1 MSSRNSSNHHS
12 IRHRLVLGAML
23 ALLALLA
30 ARAVF
35 LQAWDSNY
43 LQEQGNA
50 RHLRV
55 VEDNSHRGMI
65 LDRNGEPLA
74 ISTPIDSLWANPDE
88 LSAQHARWPALAK
101 LLDISVRDI
110 GQQVR
115 RHSGREF
122 MYLKRHVAPQTAQ
135 RVMALGITGVALQR
149 EYRRYYPAGAVAG
162 HVVGFTNVDD
172 EGQEG
177 LELAYNNWLR
187 ATPGKKRVL
196 KDRLGNVVETVE
208 SISLPV
214 PGRDLTISLD
224 RRIQYLAYRELKA
237 AVAEHKARGAT
248 AIVLDARSGE
258 ILALVNEPGF
268 NPNNRNKLRSQ
279 VFRNRAVT
287 DVFEPG
293 STLKPFTIA
302 AALES
307 GKFFPNTLIDTAPGN
322 MQVGRN
328 TIRDTHNY
336 GLLTVAGIIE
346 KSSNVGATKI
356 ALALNK
362 NALWQMLT
370 RAGFG
375 STTKLGLPGE
385 SPGVVHPPSS
395 WGPIEQATLS
405 YGYGISVTTL
415 QLAHAYGGLANDGVT
430 VPLTLLRRDQPVEG
444 VRTMSDKTA
453 RQVRAMLERA
463 VGRDGTGTA
472 AQVYHYRVAGKTGTV
487 HKLAGGSYAEKN
499 YLALF
504 AGFAPASD
512 PRLVMVIMVDDPS
525 GDTYFGS
532 QIAAPVFG
540 KVMSGA
546 LRLLNI
552 MPDDLAQPP
561 QRMARAEQ
569 RGLAL

>member
-1 MSSRNSSNHHS
+1 MNSKNSSNHNS
-12 IRHRLVLGAML
+12 IRQRLVLGTML
-23 ALLALLA
+23 ALFVLLG
-30 ARAVF
+30 ARAIF
-35 LQAWDSNY
+35 LQTWDSSY

-74 ISTPIDSLWANPDE
+74 ISTPVDSLWANPDE
-88 LSAQHARWPALAK
+88 LGTQHARWPALAK

-115 RHSGREF
+115 RHAGREF
-122 MYLKRHVAPQTAQ
+122 MYLKRHVTPETAQ
-135 RVMALGITGVALQR
+135 QVMALGITGVALQR

-302 AALES
+302 TALES

-322 MQVGRN
+322 IQIGRN

-336 GLLTVAGIIE
+336 GLLTVAGVIE

-405 YGYGISVTTL
+405 FGYGISVTTL

-453 RQVRAMLERA
+453 HQVRAMLERA
-463 VGRDGTGTA
+463 VGRDGTGGA

-487 HKLAGGSYAEKN
+487 HKLAGAGYAENN

-512 PRLVMVIMVDDPS
+512 PRLVMVIMVDDPT
-525 GDTYFGS
+525 GDAYFGS

-569 RGLAL
+569 QGLAL

>member
-1 MSSRNSSNHHS
+1 MNHAVKPTYRNL
-12 IRHRLVLGAML
+12 RRKLVLGMML
-23 ALLALLA
+23 GVFLLLG

-35 LQAWDSNY
+35 LQVVNAGY

-74 ISTPIDSLWANPDE
+74 ISTPVDSLWANPEE
-88 LSAQHARWPALAK
+88 LSGAYDRWPALAK
-101 LLDISVRDI
+101 LLGMPVREI

-115 RHSGREF
+115 RYAGREF
-122 MYLKRHVAPQTAQ
+122 MYLKRHVAPETAQ
-135 RVMALGITGVALQR
+135 QVLALDVPGVAVQR

-177 LELAYNNWLR
+177 LELAYNSWLR

-208 SISLPV
+208 SISLPIA
-214 PGRDLTISLD
+214 GRDLTISID

-237 AVAEHKARGAT
+237 AVAESKAHAAT
-248 AIVLDARSGE
+248 ALVLDARSGE
-258 ILALVNEPGF
+258 ILAMVNEPGF
-268 NPNNRNKLRSQ
+268 NPNNRSNLRSQ

-293 STLKPFTIA
+293 STLKAFTIA
-302 AALES
+302 TALES
-307 GKFFPNTLIDTAPGN
+307 GKFSPNTPIDTAPGN
-322 MQVGRN
+322 ILVGRN

-336 GLLTVAGIIE
+336 GLLTVAGVIE

-356 ALALNK
+356 AFGLSK
-362 NALWQMLT
+362 TSLWQMLT
-370 RAGFG
+370 KVGFG
-375 STTKLGLPGE
+375 SLTKVGLPGE
-385 SPGVVHPPSS
+385 SAGVVNPASG
-395 WGPIEQATLS
+395 WGPIEQATVS
-405 YGYGISVTTL
+405 FGYGISVTAL
-415 QLAHAYGGLANDGVT
+415 QLAHAYSGLANDGVV

-444 VRTMSDKTA
+444 VRVMSDKTA
-453 RQVRAMLERA
+453 RQVGAMLEMA
-463 VGRDGTGTA
+463 VSADGTGAA

-487 HKLAGGSYAEKN
+487 HKLSGGSYSANN

-512 PRLVMVIMVDDPS
+512 PRLVMVIMVDDPT
-525 GDTYFGS
+525 GNAYYGG
-532 QIAAPVFG
+532 QVAAPVFG

-552 MPDDLAQPP
+552 TPDDLERSTQHMV
-561 QRMARAEQ
+561 QAEPG
-569 RGLAL
+569 RNAL

>member
-1 MSSRNSSNHHS
+1 MWS
-12 IRHRLVLGAML
+12 
-23 ALLALLA
+23 LLALLA
-30 ARAVF
+30 ARAIF
-35 LQAWDSNY
+35 LQAWDARY

-74 ISTPIDSLWANPDE
+74 ISTPVDSLWANPDE

-101 LLDISVRDI
+101 LLDMPVRDI

-115 RHSGREF
+115 RHAGREF

-135 RVMALGITGVALQR
+135 QVMALGITGVALQR

-268 NPNNRNKLRSQ
+268 NPNNRSKLRSQ

-302 AALES
+302 TALES
-307 GKFFPNTLIDTAPGN
+307 GKFFPTTPIDTAPGN

-336 GLLTVAGIIE
+336 GLLTVAGVIE

-356 ALALNK
+356 ALALDK
-362 NALWQMLT
+362 HALWRMLT

-395 WGPIEQATLS
+395 WGPIEQATIS

-415 QLAHAYGGLANDGVT
+415 QLAEAYGGLANGGVT

-453 RQVRAMLERA
+453 LQVRAMLERA
-463 VGRDGTGTA
+463 VGRDGTGAA

-487 HKLAGGSYAEKN
+487 RKLAGGGYAEKN

-512 PRLVMVIMVDDPS
+512 PRLVMVIMVDDPT
-525 GDTYFGS
+525 GEAYYGS

-561 QRMARAEQ
+561 QRMARAQ
-569 RGLAL
+569 QPGLTL

>member
-1 MSSRNSSNHHS
+1 MNHAVKPAYRAL
-12 IRHRLVLGAML
+12 RHKLVLV
-23 ALLALLA
+23 ALLGVFALLA

-35 LQAWDSNY
+35 LQVVDAGY

-74 ISTPIDSLWANPDE
+74 ISTPVDSLWANPEE
-88 LSAQHARWPALAK
+88 LSGAHARWPVLARQ
-101 LLDISVRDI
+101 LGVPVREI

-115 RHSGREF
+115 RNKGREF
-122 MYLKRHVAPQTAQ
+122 MYLKRHVTPEMAQ
-135 RVMALGITGVALQR
+135 QVMALDVPGVAVQR
-149 EYRRYYPAGAVAG
+149 EYRRFYPAGAVAG

-172 EGQEG
+172 QGQEG
-177 LELAYNNWLR
+177 LELAYNSWLR

-208 SISLPV
+208 SISLPLA
-214 PGRDLTISLD
+214 GRDLNISID

-237 AVAEHKARGAT
+237 AVAEHKAQA
-248 AIVLDARSGE
+248 ASAVVLDARSGE
-258 ILALVNEPGF
+258 ILAMVNEPGF
-268 NPNNRNKLRSQ
+268 NPNNRNNLRSQ

-293 STLKPFTIA
+293 STLKAFTVA

-307 GKFFPNTLIDTAPGN
+307 GKFSPGTPIDTAPGN
-322 MQVGRN
+322 IQVGRN

-336 GLLTVAGIIE
+336 GLLTVAGVIE

-356 ALALNK
+356 AFALNK
-362 NALWQMLT
+362 NSLWRMFT
-370 RAGFG
+370 KVGFG
-375 STTKLGLPGE
+375 SVTKVGLPGE
-385 SPGVVHPPSS
+385 SAGVVNPASGWS
-395 WGPIEQATLS
+395 PIEQATAS
-405 YGYGISVTTL
+405 FGYGISVTAL
-415 QLAHAYGGLANDGVT
+415 QLAHAYSGLANNGVV

-444 VRTMSDKTA
+444 VRVMSGKTA
-453 RQVRAMLERA
+453 RQVGAMLEMA
-463 VGRDGTGTA
+463 VGADGTGTA

-487 HKLAGGSYAEKN
+487 RKLSGGNYSANN

-512 PRLVMVIMVDDPS
+512 PRLVMVIMVDDP
-525 GDTYFGS
+525 TGS
-532 QIAAPVFG
+532 VYYGGQIAAPVFG

-552 MPDDLAQPP
+552 TPDDLERST
-561 QRMARAEQ
+561 QRMVQAGSVRN
-569 RGLAL
+569 AL

>member
-1 MSSRNSSNHHS
+1 MNHTAGSTHRS
-12 IRHRLVLGAML
+12 LRHRLVLGLML
-23 ALLALLA
+23 GVFLLLG

-35 LQAWDSNY
+35 LQVVDSGY

-74 ISTPIDSLWANPDE
+74 ISTPVDSLWANPDE
-88 LSAQHARWPALAK
+88 LSAAHERWPALAK
-101 LLDISVRDI
+101 LLAMPVREIS
-110 GQQVR
+110 QQVR
-115 RHSGREF
+115 HSAGHEF
-122 MYLKRHVAPQTAQ
+122 MYLKRAVAPETAQ
-135 RVMALGITGVALQR
+135 RVMALAIPGVAVQR

-172 EGQEG
+172 QGQEG
-177 LELAYNNWLR
+177 LELAYNSWLR

-237 AVAEHKARGAT
+237 AVAEHKAHAAT

-268 NPNNRNKLRSQ
+268 NPNNRTNLRSQ

-302 AALES
+302 TALES
-307 GKFFPNTLIDTAPGN
+307 GKFFPNTPVDTAPGSI
-322 MQVGRN
+322 QIGRN

-336 GLLTVAGIIE
+336 GMLTVAGVIE

-362 NALWQMLT
+362 NSLWQMLT
-370 RAGFG
+370 RVGFG
-375 STTKLGLPGE
+375 STTRIGLPGE
-385 SPGVVHPPSS
+385 SAGVVNAPAG
-395 WGPIEQATLS
+395 WGPIEQATVS
-405 YGYGISVTTL
+405 FGYGISVTTL
-415 QLAHAYGGLANDGVT
+415 QLAHAYSGLANDGVV

-444 VRTMSDKTA
+444 VRVMSDKTA
-453 RQVRAMLERA
+453 RQVRAMLEMA
-463 VGRDGTGTA
+463 VSSDGTGAA

-487 HKLAGGSYAEKN
+487 HKLAGGSYAANN

-504 AGFAPASD
+504 AGVAPASD
-512 PRLVMVIMVDDPS
+512 PRLVMVIMVDDPA
-525 GDTYFGS
+525 GDAYYGG

-552 MPDDLAQPP
+552 MPDDLEQPT
-561 QRMARAEQ
+561 QRMAQADP
-569 RGLAL
+569 RGHAL

>member
-1 MSSRNSSNHHS
+1 MNSRSGSHHS
-12 IRHRLVLGAML
+12 SMRHRLVLGMML
-23 ALLALLA
+23 GLLALLG

-35 LQAWDSNY
+35 LQAIDSSY

-55 VEDNSHRGMI
+55 VEDSSHRGMI

-74 ISTPIDSLWANPDE
+74 ISTPVDSLWANPDE
-88 LSAQHARWPALAK
+88 LSAQHAQWPVLAK

-110 GQQVR
+110 GQQVQ
-115 RHSGREF
+115 RHAGREF
-122 MYLKRHVAPQTAQ
+122 MYLKRHVAPETAQ

-302 AALES
+302 TALES
-307 GKFFPNTLIDTAPGN
+307 GKFFPSTLIDTAPGN
-322 MQVGRN
+322 IQVGRN

-336 GLLTVAGIIE
+336 GLLTVAGVIE

-356 ALALNK
+356 ALALSK
-362 NALWQMLT
+362 NALWQTLR

-375 STTKLGLPGE
+375 NTTKLGLPGE

-395 WGPIEQATLS
+395 WGPIEQATIS

-415 QLAHAYGGLANDGVT
+415 QLAQAYGGLANDGVA

-453 RQVRAMLERA
+453 LQVRAMLERA
-463 VGRDGTGTA
+463 VGRDGTGAA

-487 HKLAGGSYAEKN
+487 HKLVGGGYAEKN

-512 PRLVMVIMVDDPS
+512 PRLVMVIMVDDPAD
-525 GDTYFGS
+525 GAYYGS

>member
-1 MSSRNSSNHHS
+1 MSHALKPTYRTL
-12 IRHRLVLGAML
+12 RHTLVLFVML
-23 ALLALLA
+23 GVFALLAS
-30 ARAVF
+30 RAVF
-35 LQAWDSNY
+35 LQVVDAGY

-74 ISTPIDSLWANPDE
+74 ISTPVDSLWANPEE
-88 LSAQHARWPALAK
+88 LAGAHARWPVLAK
-101 LLDISVRDI
+101 QLGVPVREI

-115 RHSGREF
+115 RNKGREF
-122 MYLKRHVAPQTAQ
+122 MYLKRHVTPEMTQQ
-135 RVMALGITGVALQR
+135 VMALDVPGVAVQR
-149 EYRRYYPAGAVAG
+149 EYRRFYPAGAVAG

-172 EGQEG
+172 QGQEG
-177 LELAYNNWLR
+177 LELAYNSWLR

-208 SISLPV
+208 SISLPMA
-214 PGRDLTISLD
+214 GRDLTISID

-237 AVAEHKARGAT
+237 AVAEYKAQAAT
-248 AIVLDARSGE
+248 AVVLDARSGE
-258 ILALVNEPGF
+258 ILAMVNEPGF
-268 NPNNRNKLRSQ
+268 NPNNRNNLHSQ

-293 STLKPFTIA
+293 STLKAFTVA

-307 GKFFPNTLIDTAPGN
+307 GKFSPNTPIDTTPGN
-322 MQVGRN
+322 LQVGRN

-336 GLLTVAGIIE
+336 GLLTVAGVIE

-356 ALALNK
+356 AFGMNK
-362 NALWQMLT
+362 NSLWQMFT
-370 RAGFG
+370 KVGFG
-375 STTKLGLPGE
+375 SATKVGLPGE
-385 SPGVVHPPSS
+385 SAGVVNPASG
-395 WGPIEQATLS
+395 WGPIEQATAS
-405 YGYGISVTTL
+405 FGYGISVTAL
-415 QLAHAYGGLANDGVT
+415 QLAHAYSGLANNGVLL
-430 VPLTLLRRDQPVEG
+430 PLTLLRQDQPVEG
-444 VRTMSDKTA
+444 LRVMSGKTA
-453 RQVRAMLERA
+453 HQVGAMLEMA
-463 VGRDGTGTA
+463 VGADGTGTA

-487 HKLAGGSYAEKN
+487 RKLTGGSYSTDN
-499 YLALF
+499 YMALF

-525 GDTYFGS
+525 GKAYYGG

-552 MPDDLAQPP
+552 TPDDLERST
-561 QRMARAEQ
+561 QRMVQAGSVRN
-569 RGLAL
+569 AL